1 MLRQTAA
8 ENTEPDADLVRQVK
22 ASAGYVKSETEIQT
36 AVTASQHAE
45 KRIPMTP
52 RNPKESQL

>member
-22 ASAGYVKSETEIQT
+22 TSAGYVKSETELQ
-36 AVTASQHAE
+36 SQN
-45 KRIPMTP
+45 TT
-52 RNPKESQL
+52 